1 MNEKKKLGR
10 RGRRD
15 LIMKLISVDC
25 ILKALETFKHGSDM
39 TTINE

>member
-1 MNEKKKLGR
+1 MKKKIRQEREAGSDYEANQGGLY
-10 RGRRD
+10 
-15 LIMKLISVDC
+15 